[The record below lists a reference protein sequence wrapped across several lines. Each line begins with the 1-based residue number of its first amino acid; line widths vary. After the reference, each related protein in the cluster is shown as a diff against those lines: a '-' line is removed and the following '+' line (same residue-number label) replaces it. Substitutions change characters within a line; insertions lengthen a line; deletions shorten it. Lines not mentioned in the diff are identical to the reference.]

1 MATQSKQLPLPE
13 TKGPFDSRVEGAFGS
28 FVGDAS
34 GETQLAI
41 VKELTNKF
49 AWCIGSTYKKRYSG
63 KNTEVTQYAYRIV
76 KKILADHGY
85 PI

>member
-1 MATQSKQLPLPE
+1 MATRTKRSPAPE
-13 TKGPFDSRVEGAFGS
+13 IEGPFDSRVEGAFGES
-28 FVGDAS
+28 PGKVS

-63 KNTEVTQYAYRIV
+63 KNSEVTKYAYRIV
-76 KKILADHGY
+76 KKVLIDHGY

>member
-1 MATQSKQLPLPE
+1 MATSQKQLPLPE
-13 TKGPFDSRVEGAFGS
+13 TKGPYDSTVTGAFG
-28 FVGDAS
+28 VPPQEVS

-63 KNTEVTQYAYRIV
+63 KNTEVTKYAYRIV
-76 KKILADHGY
+76 KKILLDHGY